1 MFSIQYVSDANY
13 EMQYKLFDII
23 INIISRLN
31 FTYLTM
37 YFQNTWPYWDFL
49 YRLMRTEWMSAK
61 LVSQRALDWWKD
73 SKSKISVCLILF
85 NITTYFENY
94 VCIS

>member
-49 YRLMRTEWMSAK
+49 YRLMRTE
-61 LVSQRALDWWKD
+61 
-73 SKSKISVCLILF
+73 
-85 NITTYFENY
+85 
-94 VCIS
+94 